1 MTLVP
6 HGNRDPSRLRTA
18 VSRKTRSEGT
28 ETALDKAKVAGGL
41 IDSVDVSAAAIE
53 LTALMD
59 GLQVMWLLDPDG
71 IDMAAQVRR
80 AVQRLLVFPL

>member
-1 MTLVP
+1 
-6 HGNRDPSRLRTA
+6 
-18 VSRKTRSEGT
+18 
-28 ETALDKAKVAGGL
+28 VAGDL
-41 IDSVDVSAAAIE
+41 IDSVDVAAAAIE

-80 AVQRLLVFPL
+80 AVQRLLIFPL